1 MYDGVMWRC
10 LHNYIKISLSI
21 QMNNFKILK
30 LVSNIIYSH
39 DVYIYHIHIFP
50 PPPKTQIMAPPLY
63 IVNNSDIVYA

>member
-1 MYDGVMWRC
+1 
-10 LHNYIKISLSI
+10 
-21 QMNNFKILK
+21 MNNFKILK